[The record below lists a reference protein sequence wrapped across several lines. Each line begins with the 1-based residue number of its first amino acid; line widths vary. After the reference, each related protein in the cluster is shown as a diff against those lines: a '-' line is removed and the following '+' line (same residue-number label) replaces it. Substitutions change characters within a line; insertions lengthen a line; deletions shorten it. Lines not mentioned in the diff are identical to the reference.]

1 MPQILYYLGIDKA
14 TTIKNTAAKSSHIGL
29 NDNCID
35 NVDNIFS
42 NHQHEDIDFG
52 TLDIY
57 TCPNS
62 CCDHN
67 NKEKFAFVEEQVFLV
82 PLK

>member
-14 TTIKNTAAKSSHIGL
+14 TTIKNTVASSSQSVL
-29 NDNCID
+29 NDKCVD
-35 NVDNIFS
+35 SVDNIFS

-62 CCDHN
+62 CDHN